1 MSTIFTL
8 EKLYLAYNECKKGK
22 KNTINALNFE
32 INREKNILNLLYDLQ
47 SHSYE
52 IARHICFIIKSPTVR
67 EIFAAD
73 FRDRIVHHLLY
84 NELYDIFDKSFI
96 FSSFANRRGKGTHGA
111 VDYLRKNIREI
122 SCPNNSFYLKLD
134 ISSFF
139 RSINKQILYDLIE
152 KRINKQFSFSGDRD
166 WLQDILWLTRKIVF
180 HDPCKNFIYRGDPDL
195 KKLIPKNK
203 SLFYS
208 NGNGLPIGNLTSQF
222 FANIYLN
229 ELDHFVKDELCCDR
243 YLRYVDDF
251 IILDT
256 NKNNLRLLVPVIDN
270 FLKTRLNLRIN
281 SKKICLQD
289 VRIGID
295 FLGYFIKPTHTLVKN
310 KVVSRFKK
318 QIYYINK
325 KNLSINYKISMIN
338 SYFGH
343 FIHAN
348 SFNLRRYIFENK
360 LNKCITHLFT
370 KKAYKSVYIII

>member
-166 WLQDILWLTRKIVF
+166 WLQDILWLTQ
-180 HDPCKNFIYRGDPDL
+180 
-195 KKLIPKNK
+195 KL
-203 SLFYS
+203 
-208 NGNGLPIGNLTSQF
+208 F
-222 FANIYLN
+222 FMI
-229 ELDHFVKDELCCDR
+229 
-243 YLRYVDDF
+243 
-251 IILDT
+251 
-256 NKNNLRLLVPVIDN
+256 
-270 FLKTRLNLRIN
+270 
-281 SKKICLQD
+281 
-289 VRIGID
+289 
-295 FLGYFIKPTHTLVKN
+295 LVKIL
-310 KVVSRFKK
+310 FIEEI
-318 QIYYINK
+318 QI
-325 KNLSINYKISMIN
+325 
-338 SYFGH
+338 
-343 FIHAN
+343 
-348 SFNLRRYIFENK
+348 
-360 LNKCITHLFT
+360 
-370 KKAYKSVYIII
+370 